1 MEIFQNDHRFFPN
14 NTVKSIFI
22 SFRNSKRTN
31 DSKRNT
37 LTKKDL
43 NEYNM
48 IMILVIILYSK
59 MNHNTLLHRN
69 DNICGYE
76 NSYGFLY

>member
-59 MNHNTLLHRN
+59 MNHNTLLYRN